1 MFASR
6 FSWLMV
12 VKEERRSTGRARV
25 LHDEMRLIGFAAGAT
40 RAHLSVWPLRLHRC
54 IITTS
59 PSSFISRGTRDDI
72 SPSPLSLPASTSLT
86 PLSLGLSTSACLAP
100 PGGDSQITAPPWRPL
115 PPRVKSGGGGS
126 ERIVLPPEQSQTP
139 SFLPR
144 EEAEKAEPTFLPG
157 VAVTCR

>member
-1 MFASR
+1 MEKFRNELEAQTTNYGWRRHCMTRCDSLGLLLAPRAPICPSGGLASP
-6 FSWLMV
+6 V
-12 VKEERRSTGRARV
+12 AR
-25 LHDEMRLIGFAAGAT
+25 
-40 RAHLSVWPLRLHRC
+40 HRC
-54 IITTS
+54 IITTTS

-72 SPSPLSLPASTSLT
+72 SLNLSDPSLSRAFHLCMLGAARGRFADHCSSVAPAPS
-86 PLSLGLSTSACLAP
+86 
-100 PGGDSQITAPPWRPL
+100 
-115 PPRVKSGGGGS
+115 KSGGGGS

>member
-1 MFASR
+1 MEKFRNELEAQTTSNG
-6 FSWLMV
+6 W
-12 VKEERRSTGRARV
+12 RRHCMTRCDSLG
-25 LHDEMRLIGFAAGAT
+25 LLFAGAT

-54 IITTS
+54 IITTTS

-72 SPSPLSLPASTSLT
+72 SSLPASTSLT

-100 PGGDSQITAPPWRPL
+100 PGGDSQITAPPWRPRRPP

-144 EEAEKAEPTFLPG
+144 EEAEKAEPLFMPG